1 MAVYYRYKDCLE
13 TFSLPVAAP
22 SITVGEL
29 KRLIMKTGR
38 HGRGRGP
45 RESLTISSEQ
55 TREEYADDSAS
66 VLRNSTVVP
75 RESLTISSEQ
85 TREEY
90 ADDSASVL
98 RNSTVVVR
106 RRVAGTPADS
116 IVLRSSDTPPL
127 CPRSRQDSGG
137 SSSRSAP
144 RPPVPPAP
152 GPAGESND
160 DGFPADLH
168 CRICKE
174 VMADAVVASKCCF
187 NSFCDRCIRAHIVA
201 NSECACGAK
210 ASADDLIPNPTL
222 RTTIANIL
230 AARASSASGG
240 AEKQSSSAAS
250 NEVAAPTRQAQ
261 SPAAS
266 NESSSG
272 SHASSKKG
280 AASEREHSDG
290 KSTSAP
296 AAHETTD
303 TAANHVDHQYG
314 YSVPFAPVCYDPFL
328 GGMPWPADSSMYYGY
343 AGMPY
348 AYSGG
353 YPVNTMGGNLT
364 VPPTTRN
371 DGGPYGYHG
380 RKRTRADC
388 EDQSFKRRCANG
400 ARRSCGSGT
409 QHAYRSMAAA
419 ASSDE
424 PTHATQVPP
433 LRPRGLP
440 LPPPR
445 DPPRPLPSVTS
456 MRLATLSRTRRNA
469 QRSKMRP
476 IFQSIPPRG
485 LAETQLLERV
495 ISFSRLHSCWC

>member
-66 VLRNSTVVP
+66 VLRNSTVV
-75 RESLTISSEQ
+75 
-85 TREEY
+85 
-90 ADDSASVL
+90 
-98 RNSTVVVR
+98 VR

-144 RPPVPPAP
+144 RSAGTQDDQAKAISAVIENGRRAAHNGRAPPAGYVCHRCRVPGHFIQHCPTNGDSRFDFGRAPVPPAP

-388 EDQSFKRRCANG
+388 EDQSFKRRCG
-400 ARRSCGSGT
+400 GGRS
-409 QHAYRSMAAA
+409 QAALVL
-419 ASSDE
+419 
-424 PTHATQVPP
+424 T
-433 LRPRGLP
+433 
-440 LPPPR
+440 
-445 DPPRPLPSVTS
+445 
-456 MRLATLSRTRRNA
+456 
-469 QRSKMRP
+469 
-476 IFQSIPPRG
+476 
-485 LAETQLLERV
+485 
-495 ISFSRLHSCWC
+495 